1 MVTRTFIDKCT
12 TIVKNSEENFG
23 LNPVAMLNHGFA
35 TSRVLLHFDVEHL
48 RELYNDKTY
57 PDVTKMKHILR
68 MTNCASIDERT
79 FKYFIPSNDQ
89 NLVKKRAT
97 SFEILCFKVPIKWDE
112 GVGFDYSSDVW
123 FTGSNAFSIEGCN
136 WYQAYNGCDWA
147 EEGIYST
154 DTLTKEYVKFSNNE
168 PDIVVAR
175 QHFDHG
181 NEDLEIDLTDYVN
194 SLIVNGGHNYG
205 VGLCF
210 TPMTEESAST
220 LTQYVGFFTN
230 NTNTFFEP
238 FLETK
243 YDDCI
248 EDDRNKFYLGKTN
261 RLYLY
266 SNIGGS
272 LENLDYMPTCTIDD
286 VSYEVKQQT
295 KGVYYVDVKFSKEDY
310 KKDTIVSDVWS
321 NLSYNG
327 DKIDDVEQEFVT
339 LAPETFFDMSGNVGL
354 NEKYSATIVGIDDY
368 EEIVSNDVRMVKVV
382 FRKKYTNGEYVT
394 INGAKYRL
402 YVMSGDKEVDVID
415 WDNIHSTYGC
425 NYFMLDTNTLV
436 PNEYHIDIK
445 VNIGNELKVFKD
457 EIKFTIT
464 KNSQL
469 KK

>member
-1 MVTRTFIDKCT
+1 MVTRTFVDKCT

-23 LNPVAMLNHGFA
+23 LNPVAMLNHGFV

-48 RELYNDKTY
+48 RKLYNDKTY
-57 PDVTKMKHILR
+57 PDVSKMRHILR

-79 FKYFIPSNDQ
+79 FKNFLPSNDG

-97 SFEILCFKVPIKWDE
+97 SFDILCFRIPREWDE

-136 WYQAYNGCDWA
+136 WYQSYNGSIWDD
-147 EEGIYST
+147 EGIYST
-154 DTLTKEYVKFSNNE
+154 DRLTKEYVKYSNNE
-168 PDIVVAR
+168 PDIVISR

-181 NEDLEIDLTDYVN
+181 NEDMEMDITDYIN
-194 SLIVNGGHNYG
+194 DLIVNGGHNFG
-205 VGLCF
+205 LGLCF

-220 LTQYVGFFTN
+220 LTQYVGFFSN

-238 FLETK
+238 FLETR
-243 YDDCI
+243 YDDTI

-266 SNIGGS
+266 ANIGGG
-272 LENLDYMPTCTIDD
+272 LNNLDEMPTCTIDGKE
-286 VSYEVKQQT
+286 YEVKQQS
-295 KGVYYVDVKFSKEDY
+295 KGVYYVEIKLEKGEYTSK
-310 KKDTIVSDVWS
+310 TIISDVWG

-339 LAPETFFDMSGNVGL
+339 LPTEDFFDLTGNIGTD
-354 NEKYSATIVGIDDY
+354 EKYTATIVGINDS
-368 EEIVSNDVRMVKVV
+368 EEIESNDVRMVKVL
-382 FRKKYTNGEYVT
+382 FKKKYTNGEYLT
-394 INGAKYRL
+394 ISGAKYRL

-415 WDNIHSTYGC
+415 WDGINCTFGC

-445 VNIGNELKVFKD
+445 TYIGNELKVFKD
-457 EIKFTIT
+457 EVKFTIT

-469 KK
+469 RK

>member
-23 LNPVAMLNHGFA
+23 LNPVAMLNHGFM
-35 TSRVLLHFDVEHL
+35 TSRVLLHFDVDHL
-48 RELYNDKTY
+48 RELYKDKTY
-57 PDVTKMKHILR
+57 PDITKMRHILR

-79 FKYFIPSNDQ
+79 FNNFLPSADA

-97 SFEILCFKVPIKWDE
+97 SFDVLCFKLPKEWDE

-123 FTGSNAFSIEGCN
+123 FRGYSAFSIEGCN
-136 WYQAYNGCDWA
+136 WYQSYNGNVWD

-154 DTLTKEYVKFSNNE
+154 DTLTKEYVKFSQGE
-168 PDIVVAR
+168 PDIVINR

-181 NEDLEIDLTDYVN
+181 NEDLEIDITDYVN
-194 SLIVNGGHNYG
+194 NLITGNGHNFG
-205 VGLCF
+205 LGLCF

-220 LTQYVGFFTN
+220 LTQYVGFFSN

-238 FLETK
+238 FVETRY
-243 YDDCI
+243 YDSI
-248 EDDRNKFYLGKTN
+248 QDDRNKFYLGKTN

-266 SNIGGS
+266 ANIGGG
-272 LENLDYMPTCTIDD
+272 LKNLDNIPTCTIEDTE
-286 VSYEVKQQT
+286 YEVKQQS
-295 KGVYYVDVKFSKEDY
+295 KGVYYVEVKLSKEDY
-310 KKDTIVSDVWS
+310 EKDTIISDVWS

-327 DKIDDVEQEFVT
+327 DSIDDVEQEFVT
-339 LAPETFFDMSGNVGL
+339 LSTEAFFDLSGNIGTD
-354 NEKYSATIVGIDDY
+354 EKYTATIVGINDS
-368 EEIVSNDVRMVKVV
+368 EEMESNDIRMVKVI
-382 FRKKYTNGEYVT
+382 FRKKYTNGDFVT
-394 INGAKYRL
+394 VNGAKYRL
-402 YVMSGDKEVDVID
+402 YVNSGDKEVDVID
-415 WDNIHSTYGC
+415 WDDIHSTFGC

-445 VNIGNELKVFKD
+445 TYIGNELKVFKD

-469 KK
+469 RK